1 MGGFQARGGGGV
13 GIQELQSRQLRPGEL
28 RTAIARRDNLS
39 LRIFA
44 TVMIALMLQL
54 FVGMGWVWIWAGL
67 YAAAQALELWL
78 IRGVTAPGD
87 RPPAWRRW
95 AVALTPVLTSTIF
108 GFLALPLFAS
118 HERFAPTLGGL
129 LLAGALLNVIV
140 VNSGL
145 RSATILAAAPHVFY
159 LLVAPLVARAA
170 NPHAPLANGLWFGA
184 VLLIISVAVASRTLQ
199 AALHAEAVAR
209 DEAERRRHEAEE
221 AVAAKSAFV
230 AMISHELRT
239 PISAILAGAAR
250 LHADA
255 PDTASR
261 THAQLIGDAGGMMR
275 TLLNDLLDLS
285 RLDAGRMA
293 VEQSPFDLRKTVAD
307 TLRLWRPDAQ
317 KKGLRLRVEG
327 AARLPRWV
335 AGDSMRLR
343 QVLNNLL
350 SNAIKF
356 TSQGAITVRLAVHED
371 GDRLRLEATVADT
384 GPGIAQADLARLF
397 TPFDQLGSDVVRR
410 HGGSGLGLV
419 ISRELARLM
428 GGDLTVTSQPGRGA
442 CFRLEILVEA
452 AQPKGESP
460 GSVAIDGA
468 RVLAVDDHVVNR
480 RALELILQSF
490 GIQPTLAESAERAL
504 ELLDSELFDV
514 MLMDVYMPG
523 MDGREATRQLRSGDG
538 PNRDI
543 PVIAVTASAT
553 PKDWEACRAAGMN
566 AHVAKPIDPGHL
578 HAALSQVL
586 PDSRGAEAVDARPIP
601 ETAG

>member
-1 MGGFQARGGGGV
+1 MACCSAWRGPCATGGGV
-13 GIQELQSRQLRPGEL
+13 DDSAHQSGEVRAAISRRGNVYLRV
-28 RTAIARRDNLS
+28 
-39 LRIFA
+39 FA
-44 TVMIALMLQL
+44 TVAIALMLHV
-54 FVGMGWVWIWAGL
+54 FIGMRWVWLWAGS
-67 YAAAQALELWL
+67 YAAAQLLELVL
-78 IRGVTAPGD
+78 IRMLLRAPRAG
-87 RPPAWRRW
+87 RGRVLRA
-95 AVALTPVLTSTIF
+95 AVAVMPVVTSTIF
-108 GFLALPLFAS
+108 GSLALPLFAS
-118 HERFAPTLGGL
+118 QERFAPTLGGL

-140 VNSGL
+140 VNSSL
-145 RSATILAAAPHVFY
+145 RSATLSAATPHVIY
-159 LLVAPLVARAA
+159 LMIAPFIARAN
-170 NPHAPLANGLWFGA
+170 NPDARLADALWLG
-184 VLLIISVAVASRTLQ
+184 VLLLIVSVAVAGRTLERAL
-199 AALHAEAVAR
+199 AAETAAR

-250 LHADA
+250 LHSDLPDA
-255 PDTASR
+255 ISK
-261 THAQLIGDAGGMMR
+261 THAQLIGDAGAMMR

-293 VEQSPFDLRKTVAD
+293 VEQSPFDLRQAMAD

-327 AARLPRWV
+327 AAHLPRWV

-356 TSQGAITVRLAVHED
+356 TPRGAVTVRLSARED
-371 GDRLRLEATVADT
+371 GADQQRGHMIFEAVVADT
-384 GPGIAQADLARLF
+384 GPGLTEEQLSRLF
-397 TPFDQLGSDVVRR
+397 TPFDQLASSVVRE

-428 GGDLTVTSQPGRGA
+428 GGDLTVTSKPGKGSR
-442 CFRLEILVEA
+442 FRLAIRVEA
-452 AQPKGESP
+452 AEPEEDFVG
-460 GSVAIDGA
+460 GAAIEGA
-468 RVLAVDDHVVNR
+468 RVLVVDDHVVNR
-480 RALELILQSF
+480 RAIELVLQSF
-490 GIQPTLAESAERAL
+490 GIQPTLAESGERAL
-504 ELLDSELFDV
+504 ELLHSEVFDV

-523 MDGREATRQLRSGDG
+523 MDGRDATRQLRAAEG

-566 AHVAKPIDPGHL
+566 AHVAKPIDPSQL
-578 HAALSQVL
+578 HAALSEVL
-586 PDSRGAEAVDARPIP
+586 P
-601 ETAG
+601 AGVKRAAA

>member
-1 MGGFQARGGGGV
+1 VDDSAHQSGEVRAAISRRGNV
-13 GIQELQSRQLRPGEL
+13 YLRV
-28 RTAIARRDNLS
+28 
-39 LRIFA
+39 FA
-44 TVMIALMLQL
+44 TVAIALMLHV
-54 FVGMGWVWIWAGL
+54 FIGMRWVWLWAGS
-67 YAAAQALELWL
+67 YAAAQLLELVL
-78 IRGVTAPGD
+78 IRMLLRAPRAG
-87 RPPAWRRW
+87 RGRGLRA
-95 AVALTPVLTSTIF
+95 AVAVMPVVTSAIF
-108 GFLALPLFAS
+108 GSLALPLFAS
-118 HERFAPTLGGL
+118 QERFAPTLGGL

-140 VNSGL
+140 VNSSL
-145 RSATILAAAPHVFY
+145 RSATISAATPHVIY
-159 LLVAPLVARAA
+159 LMIAPFIARAN
-170 NPHAPLANGLWFGA
+170 NPGARLADALWLG
-184 VLLIISVAVASRTLQ
+184 VLLLIVSVAVAGRTLERAL
-199 AALHAEAVAR
+199 AAETAAR

-250 LHADA
+250 LHNDLPDA
-255 PDTASR
+255 ISK
-261 THAQLIGDAGGMMR
+261 THAQLIGDAGAMMR

-293 VEQSPFDLRKTVAD
+293 VEQSPFDLRQAMAD

-327 AARLPRWV
+327 AAHLPRWV

-356 TSQGAITVRLAVHED
+356 TPRGAVTVRLSARED
-371 GDRLRLEATVADT
+371 GADQEGGHMIFEAVVADT
-384 GPGIAQADLARLF
+384 GPGLTEEQLSRLF
-397 TPFDQLGSDVVRR
+397 TPFDQLASSVVRE

-428 GGDLTVTSQPGRGA
+428 GGDLTVTSKPGKGSR
-442 CFRLEILVEA
+442 FRLAIQVEA
-452 AQPKGESP
+452 AEPKEDFVG
-460 GSVAIDGA
+460 GAAIEGA
-468 RVLAVDDHVVNR
+468 RVLVVDDHVVNR
-480 RALELILQSF
+480 RAIELVLQSF
-490 GIQPTLAESAERAL
+490 GIQPTLAESGERAL
-504 ELLDSELFDV
+504 ELLHSEVFDV

-523 MDGREATRQLRSGDG
+523 MDGRDATRQLRAAEG

-566 AHVAKPIDPGHL
+566 AHVAKPIDPSQL
-578 HAALSQVL
+578 HAALSEVL
-586 PDSRGAEAVDARPIP
+586 PVGVKRAAA
-601 ETAG
+601 

>member
-1 MGGFQARGGGGV
+1 MLWLLQRVAGAMRTGGGV
-13 GIQELQSRQLRPGEL
+13 DDSAHQSGEVRAAMSRRGNVYLRV
-28 RTAIARRDNLS
+28 
-39 LRIFA
+39 FA
-44 TVMIALMLQL
+44 TLAIALM
-54 FVGMGWVWIWAGL
+54 FHVFIGMRWTWIWAGT
-67 YAAAQALELWL
+67 YTAAQLLELML
-78 IRGVTAPGD
+78 IRQMVRT
-87 RPPAWRRW
+87 PPAGRGWALRA
-95 AVALTPVLTSTIF
+95 AVAVMPVVTSAIF

-140 VNSGL
+140 VNSSL
-145 RSATILAAAPHVFY
+145 RSATISAAAPHVIY
-159 LLVAPLVARAA
+159 LMIVPFIARAA
-170 NPHAPLANGLWFGA
+170 NPGARLADALWLGIL
-184 VLLIISVAVASRTLQ
+184 LLIISVAVAGRTLEK
-199 AALHAEAVAR
+199 ALAAEAAAK

-230 AMISHELRT
+230 AMIGHELRT

-250 LHADA
+250 LHSDVPDA
-255 PDTASR
+255 ASK
-261 THAQLIGDAGGMMR
+261 THAQLIGDAGAMMR

-293 VEQSPFDLRKTVAD
+293 VETAPFDLRQSMAD

-327 AARLPRWV
+327 AAHLPRWV
-335 AGDSMRLR
+335 AGDSLRLR

-356 TSQGAITVRLAVHED
+356 TSQGAVTVRLSTRED
-371 GDRLRLEATVADT
+371 GDHLVFEAVVADT
-384 GPGIAQADLARLF
+384 GPGLSDVQMSRLF
-397 TPFDQLGSDVVRR
+397 TPFDQLASSVARE

-428 GGDLTVTSQPGRGA
+428 GGDLTVTSKAGKGSR
-442 CFRLEILVEA
+442 FRLEIQVEA
-452 AQPKGESP
+452 AEPEEGFIGGARIE
-460 GSVAIDGA
+460 GA
-468 RVLAVDDHVVNR
+468 RVLVVDDHVVNR
-480 RALELILQSF
+480 RAIELVLQSF
-490 GIQPTLAESAERAL
+490 GIQPTLAESGEQAL
-504 ELLDSELFDV
+504 ELLQSEVFDV

-523 MDGREATRQLRSGDG
+523 MDGRDATRQLRAAEG

-566 AHVAKPIDPGHL
+566 AHVAKPIDPSQL
-578 HAALSQVL
+578 HAALSEVL
-586 PDSRGAEAVDARPIP
+586 P
-601 ETAG
+601 AGVKRAAA